1 MSFDT
6 VGMSTSPLKSLGLT
20 DPSELSFQDPELG
33 RAYAEFC
40 SGLRFVREGVA
51 IKASYYDKKEETLY
65 DNFKPFADSKC
76 EESLRFDLARLKL
89 LATLYRPDKERIR
102 RLYDRSAGFEAPVEL
117 TVLYRNPK
125 VLSIEIAKSIREF
138 TKTGKHPPPD
148 LKQILRNT
156 IPAKTLVRLVLRFL
170 GSPIMPWITF
180 EAITFTEQWVA
191 IFMLPD
197 AEDSEYNI
205 FPELV
210 GFASRGDLHFAMALL
225 LSNVRS
231 THFYGEPP
239 SAVQVIGCT
248 DFQQELLVM
257 SITDE
262 YDYLYKEWN
271 EGVRASWVLQRIE
284 ELREELTDEG
294 LQMAYKQY
302 GSLCGFLTVL
312 DEIISLDGDLAED
325 RERREV
331 VWFDREILRALIR
344 KYGSP
349 DRLGYFKKIHRKL
362 LRDLEVQK
370 RAEEEMEEL
379 FKAAVKRA
387 APVFSPDDLPA
398 DMDVSQPL
406 TEFQVLGLEKW
417 ISTLPG
423 VKEVINFQKRSFRW
437 INRASELIELEF
449 VDERGQRRKVEVK
462 VEGFGRRVRFKD
474 AFQQLLSQLEDQN
487 PKQS

>member
-1 MSFDT
+1 
-6 VGMSTSPLKSLGLT
+6 
-20 DPSELSFQDPELG
+20 
-33 RAYAEFC
+33 
-40 SGLRFVREGVA
+40 
-51 IKASYYDKKEETLY
+51 
-65 DNFKPFADSKC
+65 
-76 EESLRFDLARLKL
+76 
-89 LATLYRPDKERIR
+89 
-102 RLYDRSAGFEAPVEL
+102 
-117 TVLYRNPK
+117 
-125 VLSIEIAKSIREF
+125 
-138 TKTGKHPPPD
+138 
-148 LKQILRNT
+148 
-156 IPAKTLVRLVLRFL
+156 
-170 GSPIMPWITF
+170 
-180 EAITFTEQWVA
+180 
-191 IFMLPD
+191 
-197 AEDSEYNI
+197 
-205 FPELV
+205 
-210 GFASRGDLHFAMALL
+210 
-225 LSNVRS
+225 
-231 THFYGEPP
+231 
-239 SAVQVIGCT
+239 
-248 DFQQELLVM
+248 M

-302 GSLCGFLTVL
+302 RSLCGFLTVL

-387 APVFSPDDLPA
+387 APVLSPNDLPA

-462 VEGFGRRVRFKD
+462 VEGFGRRVRFRD